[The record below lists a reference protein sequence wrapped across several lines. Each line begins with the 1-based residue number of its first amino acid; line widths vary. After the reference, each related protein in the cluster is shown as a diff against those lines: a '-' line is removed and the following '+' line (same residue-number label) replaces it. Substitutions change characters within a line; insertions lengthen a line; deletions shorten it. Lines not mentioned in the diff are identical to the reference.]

1 VLPRHAKPDVE
12 APARP
17 PATARVAEPTAREG
31 CERFRPAAPAIHSE
45 RVLRIQGYSDLTRVR
60 QVIRRAAEAMAA
72 AAESLSRPEV
82 AFRHVGVQSIRGDVL
97 ELQDGTRLHCQA
109 FQRQLCGCTEIVP
122 FVLTAG
128 VAIGERVMELIESG
142 DLLEGVLLE
151 TAGWLCI
158 EDATRQFKARLRA
171 SSMRRNRRI
180 TSRMGPG
187 YSYKV
192 TGSMCTWPLEEQ
204 PALFGLFGDA
214 ELPVALMKSCAMN
227 PKMSRSG
234 IYGIAPLPPAT
245 SLARIGGRSVP
256 EST

>member
-1 VLPRHAKPDVE
+1 MLIQHAKAAAE
-12 APARP
+12 ALARP
-17 PATARVAEPTAREG
+17 GAPGRLVEPPTPAGFEL
-31 CERFRPAAPAIHSE
+31 FRPAAPAIHFE

-60 QVIRRAAEAMAA
+60 PVIRRAAEAMAA

-82 AFRHVGVQSIRGDVL
+82 ASRHVPVRSIRDDML
-97 ELQDGTRLHCQA
+97 ELQDGTRLHCEA
-109 FQRQLCGCTEIVP
+109 FRRQLGGCTEIVP

-128 VAIGERVMELIESG
+128 VPISERVMELIEKG

-158 EDATRQFKARLRA
+158 EDATRQFKARLRE
-171 SSMRRNRRI
+171 SSLQRNRRI

-192 TGSMCTWPLEEQ
+192 ANRMCTWPLEEQ
-204 PALFGLFGDA
+204 PALFGLFGA
-214 ELPVALMKSCAMN
+214 ARLPVTLMKSCAMN

-234 IYGIAPLPPAT
+234 IYGIAHL
-245 SLARIGGRSVP
+245 S
-256 EST
+256 